1 MNRRIIVV
9 GGGISGLAAAHRLA
23 ELTAVNPIGLEIAL
37 LEASERLGG
46 CISTERVG
54 DFLVEAGPDS
64 LISEKPWALDL
75 CERLGIGARLVSTNP
90 ARQGI
95 SVVHH
100 GRLEPLP
107 EGFLL
112 MAPTRLRPFISTRLF
127 SVRGKLRMA
136 GELFLP
142 RRAAQDDES
151 LADFVR
157 RRFGRE
163 ALERVVQPLIGGI
176 YAADPEKLSLAATM
190 PRFLEMERAR
200 RSVTWAMWREQRR
213 RRALSRRPESGAR
226 WSLFLSLTGGLQE
239 LVDEIAGRLPDRTVQ
254 LGAHVINLTW
264 SSPKR
269 SWIAATNR
277 GQLEGDGVI
286 LATPAYSAAAMLSS
300 VAPELSQELR
310 EIAYGSTATVSLAYC
325 ESEVPP
331 ILGFGL
337 IAPAVESRKILAC
350 TFSSLKYPGRAR
362 EGFVLLR
369 AFVGGAL
376 QPHLFEQDDAAMEAG
391 VRRELAELL
400 GITAEPLLR
409 RIHRHP
415 RSMPQYQVGH
425 LARVQRI
432 ESQVAKLPGLALAGN
447 AYRGVGIAD
456 CVHSGETAAEN
467 IFRAIE
473 NGEAI

>member
-1 MNRRIIVV
+1 MNHRIIVV
-9 GGGISGLAAAHRLA
+9 GGGISGLAAAYRLT
-23 ELTAVNPIGLEIAL
+23 ELNEQHHLGLEIAL
-37 LEASERLGG
+37 LEAGERLGG

-54 DFLVEAGPDS
+54 DFLVETGPDS

-75 CERLGIGARLVSTNP
+75 CERLGLGTRLVSTNP
-90 ARQGI
+90 ARRGV
-95 SVVHH
+95 SVVHR

-112 MAPTRLRPFISTRLF
+112 MAPTRLRSFVATRLF
-127 SVRGKLRMA
+127 SRRGKLRMA
-136 GELFLP
+136 AELFLP
-142 RRAAQDDES
+142 RGDAHDDES

-176 YAADPEKLSLAATM
+176 YAADPENLSLAATM
-190 PRFLEMERAR
+190 PRFLEMERAG

-213 RRALSRRPESGAR
+213 RALNRRPDSGAR
-226 WSLFLSLTGGLQE
+226 WSLFLSLPGGLQE
-239 LVDEIAGRLPDRTVQ
+239 LVDTIAGRLPDRSVQ
-254 LGAHVINLTW
+254 LGAHVIGLTW
-264 SSPKR
+264 SSAKK

-277 GQLEGDGVI
+277 GQLEADGVI

-300 VAPELSQELR
+300 VGPELAQELR
-310 EIAYGSTATVSLAYC
+310 EIPYGSTATVNLAYR
-325 ESEVPP
+325 ENEVPRA
-331 ILGFGL
+331 LGFGL
-337 IAPAVESRKILAC
+337 IAPVVESRKILAC
-350 TFSSLKYPGRAR
+350 TFSSIKYPGRAPD
-362 EGFVLLR
+362 GFVLLR

-400 GITAEPLLR
+400 GITAEPFFR

-415 RSMPQYQVGH
+415 RSMPQYHVGH

-456 CVHSGETAAEN
+456 CVHSGETAADN
-467 IFRAIE
+467 LLRALE
-473 NGEAI
+473 DGEAI

>member
-1 MNRRIIVV
+1 MNPRIIVV
-9 GGGISGLAAAHRLA
+9 GGGISGLAAAYRLTDLN
-23 ELTAVNPIGLEIAL
+23 EQHHSGLEIAL
-37 LEASERLGG
+37 LEAGERLGG

-54 DFLVEAGPDS
+54 EFLVEAGPDS

-75 CERLGIGARLVSTNP
+75 CERLGLGARLVATNP
-90 ARQGI
+90 ARQGV
-95 SVVHH
+95 SVVHR

-112 MAPTRLRPFISTRLF
+112 MAPTRLRPFIATRLF
-127 SVRGKLRMA
+127 SWGGKLRMA
-136 GELFLP
+136 AELFLP
-142 RRAAQDDES
+142 RGASQDDES
-151 LADFVR
+151 LADFVC

-176 YAADPEKLSLAATM
+176 YAADPENLSLAATM
-190 PRFLEMERAR
+190 PRFLEMERAC
-200 RSVTWAMWREQRR
+200 RSVTWAMWREQR

-239 LVDEIAGRLPDRTVQ
+239 LVDTIAGRLPDRTVQ

-264 SSPKR
+264 SSTKK

-277 GQLEGDGVI
+277 GQLEADGVI
-286 LATPAYSAAAMLSS
+286 LAAPAYSAAAMLAS

-310 EIAYGSTATVSLAYC
+310 EIAYGSTATVSLAYR

-331 ILGFGL
+331 ALGFGL

-350 TFSSLKYPGRAR
+350 TFSSLKYPGRAP

-376 QPHLFEQDDAAMEAG
+376 QPHLFEQDDAAMEAV

-400 GITAEPLLR
+400 GITAEPLFH

-425 LARVQRI
+425 LAHVQRI
-432 ESQVAKLPGLALAGN
+432 ESQVGKLPGLALAGN

-456 CVHSGETAAEN
+456 CVRSGETAAEN